1 MGVQYL
7 LAILENISFPLKV
20 VACQPNSL
28 AY

>member
-1 MGVQYL
+1 MEVQYL
-7 LAILENISFPLKV
+7 LSILENNSFPLKV